1 MRAYLDIETAFDGSI
16 SIIGI
21 YRPDHGTIQLVGGG
35 VRDVP
40 LYEALSGVTTV
51 VTFNGSSFDLPI
63 IRKRLYA
70 NLQRDFEHCDLLY
83 ICRRRGLRGGLKRVE
98 TLLGIARTTAGISG
112 WDAPRLWNR
121 YETTGDRAAT
131 TIAPQ
136 ALLMLN
142 SDLVQQASDALAE
155 RVSREGESLPQRI
168 ERLFALCYSRPATA
182 KEIAAAEKFLRDAQ
196 KILRASL
203 SSDDEAASLAWRS
216 YCQSILAANE
226 FIYVR

>member
-1 MRAYLDIETAFDGSI
+1 
-16 SIIGI
+16 
-21 YRPDHGTIQLVGGG
+21 

-121 YETTGDRAAT
+121 YETTGDRAALD
-131 TIAPQ
+131 
-136 ALLMLN
+136 LLLQYN
-142 SDLVQQASDALAE
+142 REDVVNLAVLDSHLGLTEQTEPHNAVQH
-155 RVSREGESLPQRI
+155 I
-168 ERLFALCYSRPATA
+168 FT
-182 KEIAAAEKFLRDAQ
+182 
-196 KILRASL
+196 
-203 SSDDEAASLAWRS
+203 
-216 YCQSILAANE
+216 
-226 FIYVR
+226 